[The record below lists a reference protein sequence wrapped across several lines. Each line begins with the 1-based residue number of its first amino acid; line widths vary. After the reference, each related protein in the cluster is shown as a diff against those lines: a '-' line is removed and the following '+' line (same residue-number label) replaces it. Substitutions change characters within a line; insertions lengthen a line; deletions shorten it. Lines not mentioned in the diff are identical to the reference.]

1 MLVLAAMGVGGS
13 FVHIILHAD
22 GPLLP
27 RPDLIEPLLIEF
39 YYLVIVFMV
48 ARFVGVMARRD
59 DRAGFGEIA
68 DATPAPLGSRVAG
81 RALAAAGVTVVFAL
95 TPVLAV
101 WIVTVFA
108 TPDAFSLLDPT
119 FYFGLL
125 LAPSLLELCA
135 LVLLAHALIRH
146 AGAAHAVGVICAFF
160 IVVNHELGVTSYPP
174 AEVGVPPSITLSGFS
189 GWAPWLGYVLTA
201 DLFKLTVAVAIIAVA
216 WLAWPRGTALSVPLR
231 WRTGMGRLAGGAG
244 ALAAG
249 AVLLAVGVHTVLH
262 EQLVGLGGYESAA
275 AETADDAAW
284 EARWWAAAAPFAAT
298 GGEAVIEID
307 PAGRRATARWRLD
320 GVRSSSRILH
330 GSLPHGAA
338 ITRAVVDGR
347 EESVTVELDHFALPL
362 DACGPVGL
370 ATGEPGV

>member
-1 MLVLAAMGVGGS
+1 M
-13 FVHIILHAD
+13 
-22 GPLLP
+22 
-27 RPDLIEPLLIEF
+27 
-39 YYLVIVFMV
+39 IVFLV
-48 ARFVGVMARRD
+48 AGFVGVMARRD

-68 DATPAPLGSRVAG
+68 DATPAPLGSRVVG
-81 RALAAAGVTVVFAL
+81 RALAAAAVTVVFAL

-108 TPDAFSLLDPT
+108 TPDAFSLSDPT
-119 FYFGLL
+119 LYFGLL
-125 LAPSLLELCA
+125 LAPPMLELCA

-160 IVVNHELGVTSYPP
+160 IVVNHELGVTSYPS
-174 AEVGVPPSITLSGFS
+174 AEVGVPPSITLSEFS

-201 DLFKLTVAVAIIAVA
+201 DLFKLAVAVAIIALA

-298 GGEAVIEID
+298 GGEVAIEID
-307 PAGRRATARWRLD
+307 PIGRRATARWRLD
-320 GVRSSSRILH
+320 GVRSSSRILPRLASARRRDH
-330 GSLPHGAA
+330 ARRRRRARGIGDLGAGSLRAA
-338 ITRAVVDGR
+338 ARRLRTR
-347 EESVTVELDHFALPL
+347 
-362 DACGPVGL
+362 GL
-370 ATGEPGV
+370 GHGEPGV